1 MCFYILHLV
10 KLLLALDTPIA
21 IPVNLIFFLIQVR
34 KIVFTIMEPINLL
47 ACLIYLI
54 LQAVFCIIHPL
65 RKGFHPRN
73 HGVHDLIRLW
83 SF

>member
-54 LQAVFCIIHPL
+54 LQPLFCIVHPM
-65 RKGFHPRN
+65 R
-73 HGVHDLIRLW
+73 
-83 SF
+83 